1 MNTVN
6 ACSSDKLCR
15 NKELFSLLAQC
26 VHLAQITH
34 TRAAI
39 YQIAREARASRAYRV
54 TRVFRACD
62 GVHVVV
68 AILCVVAPQNSQSPR
83 SFHSSLRFGNVR
95 NVRISLYGWHI
106 LCSAHSRS
114 SCFLWFSARL
124 ASRRNNS
131 CRSRRSRFM
140 IV

>member
-1 MNTVN
+1 MNAVS

-15 NKELFSLLAQC
+15 KKNCSHFSRSVSTSRKSLVLAQ
-26 VHLAQITH
+26 L
-34 TRAAI
+34 

-68 AILCVVAPQNSQSPR
+68 AILCAVAPQNSQSPR

-95 NVRISLYGWHI
+95 NVRISLYGWHM
-106 LCSAHSRS
+106 LCPARSRS
-114 SCFLWFSARL
+114 SCFLCRARL
-124 ASRRNNS
+124 ASRRINSCSS
-131 CRSRRSRFM
+131 CRSRCM